1 MSNITGYWQGGQ
13 LGITSFVYEAADARG
28 VIFDG
33 AFALYESWGLNAA
46 ATARRIIQAIDA
58 IFSFPPSSHLLARK
72 LGAWP
77 AKMIGAQTAIFL
89 GWISYYAFGF
99 AGKCP
104 MECEYQLKLLP
115 SSSDEREAQ
124 SVKRK
129 RELTG

>member
-28 VIFDG
+28 VISDG
-33 AFALYESWGLNAA
+33 AFVLYESWGLNAA

-77 AKMIGAQTAIFL
+77 AKMIGAQTAIRL
-89 GWISYYAFGF
+89 ACISFYVFSF
-99 AGKCP
+99 AGQRP
-104 MECEYQLKLLP
+104 MEC
-115 SSSDEREAQ
+115 
-124 SVKRK
+124 
-129 RELTG
+129 

>member
-1 MSNITGYWQGGQ
+1 MNITGFWPGGH
-13 LGITSFVYEAADARG
+13 LGITSSLCGAAKARG
-28 VIFDG
+28 VTFDG
-33 AFALYESWGLNAA
+33 TFALREGWRPNPT
-46 ATARRIIQAIDA
+46 ATPQRIFRDFHDIR
-58 IFSFPPSSHLLARK
+58 SVPSSLHLSAWK
-72 LGAWP
+72 SGDWP
-77 AKMIGAQTAIFL
+77 AKMIGAQTAISL
-89 GWISYYAFGF
+89 GWIPYYAFGF